1 MSVFYVDS
9 SAWGKL
15 LVDEDESAEFE
26 NFVDEALGRG
36 DALVSSELLTT
47 ELYRLAARIGAPA
60 TSVTTLLSVL
70 HLSLPTQAVFR
81 SAGLLDGNVRS
92 LDALH
97 VAAALDLDADGFIS
111 YDRRQVEA
119 AEAAGL
125 LTSSPR

>member
-36 DALVSSELLTT
+36 DALVSSELLTA

-60 TSVTTLLSVL
+60 TSVTTLLSIL